1 MLESLVAI
9 HRRRIRGYLHFE
21 GLIRVVPNAYLR
33 FEGLI
38 WTAPNIYLRF
48 EGVPKRDTWSIE
60 RQSPL
65 EPCRSGGVHT
75 WPPTP

>member
-1 MLESLVAI
+1 MLESLVGI
-9 HRRRIRGYLHFE
+9 HWRRIRGYLHFE

-48 EGVPKRDTWSIE
+48 EGLVPKYKRTSNRMTPMAFH
-60 RQSPL
+60 RQY
-65 EPCRSGGVHT
+65 SGYRVSA
-75 WPPTP
+75 TP

>member
-33 FEGLI
+33 FEGLV
-38 WTAPNIYLRF
+38 TKYKR
-48 EGVPKRDTWSIE
+48 PKNRMIPVVF
-60 RQSPL
+60 R
-65 EPCRSGGVHT
+65 
-75 WPPTP
+75 